1 MLGLCCEETYSAMK
15 NYDDRDDD
23 GDNVEN
29 EDENNDN
36 NAASGS

>member
-15 NYDDRDDD
+15 NHDDGDDD